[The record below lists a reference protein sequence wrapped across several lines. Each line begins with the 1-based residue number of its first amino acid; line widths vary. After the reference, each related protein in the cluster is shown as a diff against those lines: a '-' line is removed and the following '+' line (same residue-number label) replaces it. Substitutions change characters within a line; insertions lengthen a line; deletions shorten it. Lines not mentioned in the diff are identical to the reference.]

1 MWFIETS
8 HTITMSMSSLTK
20 HTVTKTSQIQGH
32 LLILLLEFCLHT
44 HCSLPCLEHTHTH
57 TYTLTI
63 SLSLALSLS
72 LSFSFFLSMKGLDVK
87 KQTRLSI
94 THVLFL
100 FICCYF
106 VFCFVVCCCC
116 CWKWN
121 RQSYHSFFRTPA
133 CSYSID

>member
-1 MWFIETS
+1 METS
-8 HTITMSMSSLTK
+8 HTITMSMSYLTK

-44 HCSLPCLEHTHTH
+44 HCSLPCLEHTQTYIHTH
-57 TYTLTI
+57 NL
-63 SLSLALSLS
+63 SLSCSLS
-72 LSFSFFLSMKGLDVK
+72 LSFFFFLSLNEGAGCK
-87 KQTRLSI
+87 KANTLI
-94 THVLFL
+94 YYACAFL